1 MSKNHI
7 GSDQAYI
14 SLKTTTKPQSERLS
28 LCFPAAPCQTLPAT
42 RNLARP
48 KQSQSPSPSTSPSFA
63 RHRLLLP
70 PRRHLQPSS
79 KMSETIK
86 VKCFNGKS
94 YDVSVTKASDSVAD
108 VQARIAELSEIAAER
123 QTLLFKGQVLD
134 PDTALSA
141 YPIEEGVTI
150 SVVRRVGK
158 PGPKPK
164 AKPSVAPA
172 PAADAPATMPLPVMP
187 GMAGAGGMGE
197 GSAQMEAMQ
206 AMMRGM
212 GMGAGAGG
220 AALGGGMGMGGGMGG
235 GMEALAGMQGM
246 EGLGGP
252 GGMEKIMQQM
262 GPMMKGLMQSDALQE
277 YLNDPTKQEASR
289 DAILN
294 NPMLKQVLESDPEF
308 AKVVNDKDQWKK
320 SMEAAKSLFA
330 DGEGPAGASASGDE
344 AKGVKKPS
352 AADHA
357 PPGLN
362 INKLSESYG
371 HALGQSL
378 VNSGLGLDP
387 ELVMKGF
394 KDACGGRPFPM
405 PFPDY
410 ERAMAQLQSLAAEF
424 LAEANLKD
432 SNDFFA
438 EIKAEAKAVIL
449 EEGKIAYEKGDV
461 EPDAEEAVALVTST
475 VLVIVSG
482 RLLDGRHFFTCPA
495 ADDTGE
501 TVHPLTLPL
510 ETAPPALAAGI
521 KGMKETE
528 GRLLYVHPTACDGM
542 AELFGDLL
550 PPNALLIF
558 DLQLVSA
565 NAPEEE
571 VQAVKDAAEA
581 AAAAK

>member
-1 MSKNHI
+1 
-7 GSDQAYI
+7 
-14 SLKTTTKPQSERLS
+14 
-28 LCFPAAPCQTLPAT
+28 
-42 RNLARP
+42 
-48 KQSQSPSPSTSPSFA
+48 
-63 RHRLLLP
+63 
-70 PRRHLQPSS
+70 
-79 KMSETIK
+79 MSETIT

-94 YDVSVTKASDSVAD
+94 YDVAITKASDSVAD

-123 QTLLFKGQVLD
+123 QTLLFKGSVLD
-134 PDTALSA
+134 PDSPLSA
-141 YPIEEGVTI
+141 YPIEQGVTI
-150 SVVRRVGK
+150 RVVRRVGK

-164 AKPSVAPA
+164 AKSEAKPVAA
-172 PAADAPATMPLPVMP
+172 PAADAPPTMPMPLPGMP
-187 GMAGAGGMGE
+187 GMAGAGGMGAE
-197 GSAQMEAMQ
+197 GGAQMEAMQ

-212 GMGAGAGG
+212 GLGAGAGAGAGAGG
-220 AALGGGMGMGGGMGG
+220 ALGDGMGVGG
-235 GMEALAGMQGM
+235 GMEALAGMPGM
-246 EGLGGP
+246 EALGAP

-330 DGEGPAGASASGDE
+330 DGKEPSGASAGDVE

-357 PPGLN
+357 PAGLN
-362 INKLSESYG
+362 ISKLSESYG

-394 KDACGGRPFPM
+394 KGACGGRPFPM

-410 ERAMAQLQSLAAEF
+410 ERAMAQLQTLAAEF
-424 LAEANLKD
+424 LEEANLKD
-432 SNDFFA
+432 ANDFFI
-438 EIKAEAKAVIL
+438 EIKADAKTVIL

-461 EPDAEEAVALVTST
+461 EPDAEEAVALATST
-475 VLVIVSG
+475 VLVIVSA

-495 ADDTGE
+495 ADETGE

-528 GRLLYVHPTACDGM
+528 GRLLYVHPSACDGM
-542 AELFGDLL
+542 AEMFGDLL

-571 VQAVKDAAEA
+571 VQAVKEAAEA